1 MLVRILITESTR
13 SDYKEAIHL
22 IQGISADALLANRG
36 YDTDE
41 IIGYAL
47 DAGME
52 VVIPSKQN
60 HREQWRQDHSLF
72 VSFTPF
78 G

>member
-1 MLVRILITESTR
+1 MLVREGTR
-13 SDYKEAIHL
+13 ADCKKAIHL
-22 IQGISADALLANRG
+22 IQKIFANVLLADCG

-52 VVIPSKQN
+52 VVILSK
-60 HREQWRQDHSLF
+60 
-72 VSFTPF
+72 
-78 G
+78 